1 MARMRFVP
9 LTTATWADFVDL
21 FGSNGACGGCWC
33 MTNRIPRAQY
43 ERQKGAANQRA
54 MKKLVDGR
62 RVPGILAF
70 DGKECV
76 GWCSIEPMESFPPLL
91 RSRIAKPLDEQ
102 PAWRISCL
110 FVRKDARS
118 KGVSVALLKAAVR
131 HARAQGARIVEG
143 FPVEPKDRSKAAPAP
158 FVWTGIASAF
168 LRAGFHEVARRSPTR
183 PYMRNA
189 RIGRL
194 IGPSRA

>member
-1 MARMRFVP
+1 VSKLRFEP
-9 LTTATWADFVDL
+9 LTRATWPDFEAL

-43 ERQKGAANQRA
+43 VQQQGSANKRA
-54 MKKLVDGR
+54 MKKLVDSG

-70 DGKECV
+70 DGRECV

-91 RSRIAKPLDEQ
+91 RSRIAKPLDGR
-102 PAWRISCL
+102 PAWRVSCL

-118 KGVSVALLKAAVR
+118 RGVSSALLKAAVA
-131 HARAQGARIVEG
+131 HARKQGARIVEG
-143 FPVEPKDRSKAAPAP
+143 FPVEPRKGATKLPPP

-168 LRAGFHEVARRSPTR
+168 TRAGFREVARRSATR
-183 PYMRNA
+183 PYMRHE
-189 RIGRL
+189 RR
-194 IGPSRA
+194 